1 MPDKYHTAAAGP
13 TDAEARM
20 MDAYDVFNQLLV
32 SRPTE
37 ARQLAYEV
45 DQVVE
50 RYKQPQQRQKETNHG
65 RSERV

>member
-1 MPDKYHTAAAGP
+1 MPNRYHTDAAGP

-20 MDAYDVFNQLLV
+20 MGAYDVFNQLLA
-32 SRPTE
+32 SRPNV

-50 RYKQPQQRQKETNHG
+50 RYKQPVRQKAT
-65 RSERV
+65 ERRAAESNG